1 MQEGGGGMKDGKRT
15 TGGNWR
21 ILKEKEKPA
30 ERERERRGES
40 RTKFKDLVFCP
51 AAHDERQRDN

>member
-1 MQEGGGGMKDGKRT
+1 MQEGGGGMKDAKRT
-15 TGGNWR
+15 TGENWR
-21 ILKEKEKPA
+21 ILREKKNPA
-30 ERERERRGES
+30 ERERRRES